1 MFDCEGDSSG
11 LLTLHYGK
19 HNISLIEEIRQWFL
33 CDTFADMTIICE
45 KGQLVRGHRLVLA
58 AASPLVKRLLE
69 ESDISSENAVVIQ
82 MPDVKESHMKTVLT
96 FLYTGQV
103 NVEVNIQIYVIIFFI
118 VTFNFNLRKSLI
130 CSKPLI
136 RKTFFVTV
144 VIWLLDMVSCTRLF
158 MLRLIL

>member
-19 HNISLIEEIRQWFL
+19 HNISLIEEIRQWFM

-45 KGQLVRGHRLVLA
+45 KGQSVKAHRLVLA

-69 ESDISSENAVVIQ
+69 DYDSTFTGNNVTLQ
-82 MPDVKESHMKTVLT
+82 MPDIKESHMRIVLT

-103 NVEVNIQIYVIIFFI
+103 NVEVCI
-118 VTFNFNLRKSLI
+118 SLI
-130 CSKPLI
+130 N
-136 RKTFFVTV
+136 
-144 VIWLLDMVSCTRLF
+144 LL
-158 MLRLIL
+158 